1 MFYILYI
8 MTSQNLK
15 NSFEMYC
22 QDQTRQQRL
31 MLTRLDKDS
40 QIRNDRCIP
49 DLGINMQGL
58 SGGYNNHVLSNNTAD
73 IESNLFGIGA
83 TNLAKPKTH
92 RFNPSINDRKNCKFF
107 DTPALVMPSN
117 FVVNNNQRPSGPFS

>member
-8 MTSQNLK
+8 MASQSLK
-15 NSFEMYC
+15 NTYEMYC
-22 QDQTRQQRL
+22 QNQTRNER
-31 MLTRLDKDS
+31 MILTKLDKDA
-40 QIRNDRCIP
+40 QIRKDQCIP

-58 SGGYNNHVLSNNTAD
+58 IGGYNNHVLSNNTAD

-92 RFNPSINDRKNCKFF
+92 RFHPSINNRNNCKFF
-107 DTPALVMPSN
+107 DRPAFVMPSN
-117 FVVNNNQRPSGPFS
+117 LSIDNNQRPSGPFS

>member
-1 MFYILYI
+1 
-8 MTSQNLK
+8 MTSSNLK

-22 QDQTRQQRL
+22 QDQTRQQRI

-40 QIRNDRCIP
+40 QIRTDRCIP

-58 SGGYNNHVLSNNTAD
+58 HGGYNNHVLSNNTAD

-92 RFNPSINDRKNCKFF
+92 GFNPSINDRNNCKFF
-107 DTPALVMPSN
+107 DKPAFVMPSN
-117 FVVNNNQRPSGPFS
+117 LVINNNQRPSGPFS

>member
-1 MFYILYI
+1 
-8 MTSQNLK
+8 MTSSNLK

-58 SGGYNNHVLSNNTAD
+58 RGGYNSHLLSNNTAD

-83 TNLAKPKTH
+83 TNLAKPKIH
-92 RFNPSINDRKNCKFF
+92 RFNPSINDRNNCKFF
-107 DTPALVMPSN
+107 DKPAFVMPSN
-117 FVVNNNQRPSGPFS
+117 LVINNNQRPSGPFS